1 MDLVSPCYTFST
13 RLEGLIDAGKV
24 CTEGPQ
30 DGSEPR
36 WFSTLLSSIET
47 SISRCV
53 EPYEPIS
60 DRLTR
65 SPEALRLDAPT
76 AYVLPLSARSPEEL
90 DNLLWWWSN
99 VLEDTS
105 VSIERSCAIAARRRQ
120 HDHRVAVVASSRE
133 GLIEG
138 LRSLSREKLVLWCEP
153 GVSSSYVRLGV
164 QHVRG
169 KWVDWRSLYGRGLN
183 RLFSAD

>member
-1 MDLVSPCYTFST
+1 MVSRMS
-13 RLEGLIDAGKV
+13 LGEGRS
-24 CTEGPQ
+24 GP
-30 DGSEPR
+30 DREPL

-53 EPYEPIS
+53 ELTEPIEQHLS
-60 DRLTR
+60 R
-65 SPEALRLDAPT
+65 SPEALELDAPT
-76 AYVLPLSARSPEEL
+76 TFVLPLSGRTPEEL

-105 VSIERSCAIAARRRQ
+105 VSIARSCAIAARRRQ
-120 HDHRVAVVASSRE
+120 HDIRVAVIANTRA
-133 GLIEG
+133 GFIEG
-138 LRSLSREKLVLWCEP
+138 LRSLAREKLVLWCEP

-169 KWVDWRSLYGRGLN
+169 RWVDWRSLYGREFH
-183 RLFSAD
+183 RLFSSR

>member
-1 MDLVSPCYTFST
+1 MDASEL
-13 RLEGLIDAGKV
+13 
-24 CTEGPQ
+24 CTEGLW
-30 DGSEPR
+30 DGSEPL
-36 WFSTLLSSIET
+36 WFSTLLSSIES

-53 EPYEPIS
+53 EPYEAIS

-65 SPEALRLDAPT
+65 SPEALELDAPT

-120 HDHRVAVVASSRE
+120 HDKRVAVVANSRE

-169 KWVDWRSLYGRGLN
+169 KWVDWRSLYGRGLS